1 MEQFVLAGVL
11 TRPALTRQY
20 IVNLRR
26 PTPCKLVRTPGS
38 RTKVVVELE
47 IGEVPEQNEELV
59 KDYTDGYVY
68 PSDSIYLIHQ
78 PVVKCGSGKKEK
90 Q

>member
-1 MEQFVLAGVL
+1 M
-11 TRPALTRQY
+11 
-20 IVNLRR
+20 NLRR

-59 KDYTDGYVY
+59 KDCTDGYVY
-68 PSDSIYLIHQ
+68 PADSIYLIHQ
-78 PVVKCGSGKKEK
+78 PTVKVDPAKKEK